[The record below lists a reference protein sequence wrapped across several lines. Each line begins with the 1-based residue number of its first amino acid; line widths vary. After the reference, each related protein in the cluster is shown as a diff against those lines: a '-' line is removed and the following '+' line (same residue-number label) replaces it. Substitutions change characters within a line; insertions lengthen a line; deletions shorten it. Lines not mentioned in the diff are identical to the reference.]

1 MARLRLILVGAWLSA
16 LGFGWLAADGSAQIE
31 TSFFEGREHPAIGYG
46 LTPPDD
52 PVARLGRALESG
64 AATLPFEPGSG
75 YLRALLRALDVQVDT
90 QLAVFS
96 KTSLQ
101 ANVINPSNPRTI
113 FFNDAVAVAW
123 PRGGFVEIAA
133 QDAAQGVAFYLLD
146 QREGVPP
153 RLVRQLSCLTCH
165 VSYATL
171 NVPGLLE
178 RSVATGP
185 HGESLPFLANATPD
199 HRTPFEERWA
209 GWFVTGSSG
218 TARHLGNQMP
228 PATRNVDTQV
238 PAQATSAASFPDALS
253 GYLSSQSDIVAHL
266 VFDHQIRVVNL
277 LTRAGWAVR
286 MAETDRGDVTVAA
299 NRAARELVD
308 ALLFVDEAPLP
319 SGIAGNTDFATV
331 FTRRGPSDSKGRSL
345 RTLDLRSRLMRY
357 PCSFMVYAEA
367 FDALPAAAL
376 DAVYRRMWAVLSG
389 SEKDVRY
396 ARLAAADRRA
406 VVEILRE
413 TKKGLPEYFKQP

>member
-16 LGFGWLAADGSAQIE
+16 LGLGWLAADGSAQIE

-75 YLRALLRALDVQVDT
+75 FLRALLRALDVQVDT

-101 ANVINPSNPRTI
+101 ANIINPSNPRTI

-209 GWFVTGSSG
+209 GWFVTGATGSL
-218 TARHLGNQMP
+218 RHLGNTTIADARRP
-228 PATRNVDTQV
+228 GAAATPAVSTLPTLEGRFNTT
-238 PAQATSAASFPDALS
+238 A
-253 GYLSSQSDIVAHL
+253 YLSPYSDVAAHL
-266 VFDHQIRVVNL
+266 VFTHQMHMMNLVTRLGWETRVML
-277 LTRAGWAVR
+277 ADQG
-286 MAETDRGDVTVAA
+286 A
-299 NRAARELVD
+299 NAARTTAAQLAVD
-308 ALLFVDEAPLP
+308 FVDYLLFVDEPPLP
-319 SGIAGNTDFATV
+319 APVKGTSGFAER
-331 FTRRGPSDSKGRSL
+331 FSALGPRDRKGRSL
-345 RTLDLRSRLMRY
+345 RELDLQTRVLKY
-357 PCSFMVYAEA
+357 PCSYLIYSPA
-367 FDALPAAAL
+367 FDALPGESKAPI
-376 DAVYRRMWAVLSG
+376 
-389 SEKDVRY
+389 Y
-396 ARLAAADRRA
+396 ARLSAVLTGKLDDDRYRRLSAADRQA
-406 VVEILRE
+406 ILEILHD
-413 TKKGLPEYFKQP
+413 TKPDFR